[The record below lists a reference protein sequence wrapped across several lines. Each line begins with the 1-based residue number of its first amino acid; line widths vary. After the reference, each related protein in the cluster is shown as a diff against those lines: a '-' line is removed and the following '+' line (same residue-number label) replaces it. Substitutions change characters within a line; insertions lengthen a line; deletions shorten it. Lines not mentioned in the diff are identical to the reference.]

1 MRAWLVWVVARME
14 WRERSKIRTL
24 RYAVYLLAALAGLVT
39 LSGRLHPSTTPSVRS
54 VGVVGALPAGVAEL
68 VDPPPQITVEFL
80 PQPDRASAESGV
92 RSGRLAA
99 AVVDG
104 TVLAR
109 SREDSLTVVLLRRAL
124 PRAELAQRLQ
134 SAGVAREEALAL
146 GALPP
151 APVAVLMSQS
161 ANRKANV
168 AVAQVGAMVG
178 AGLAFFLTTF
188 IASAAQEERGRRM
201 ADVLLVPLTPLEVV
215 AGKIVGVE
223 GLGLAVFAKVTSLA
237 AVVALAYD
245 GLHVIPQVSLTAL
258 AAVFWFVLHLALYG
272 CLAVATGARAASPE
286 GAGMASLPAMFTV
299 SIGASAAATVVS
311 TSPNGL
317 VARLGSFFPPT
328 AAPFTLVRAAAGTVA
343 AWEVIV
349 AAMILVSSIAAMAW
363 LAARFYFTGVVLAGD
378 TLHLRDVLGS
388 RPVPRSARRPA
399 DATNA
404 GGSETPR
411 RPGATGG
418 AHSPAGATD
427 SAAPGRP

>member
-1 MRAWLVWVVARME
+1 MRARLVWVVAHME
-14 WRERSKIRTL
+14 WRERSKSRML
-24 RYAVYLLAALAGLVT
+24 RYAVYILAVLAGTVT

-54 VGVVGALPAGVAEL
+54 VGVVGALPAGLAEL
-68 VDPPPQITVEFL
+68 VDPPPQITVEFVA
-80 PQPDRASAESGV
+80 QPDRASAESGV

-109 SREDSLTVVLLRRAL
+109 SRSDSLTVVLLRRAL

-151 APVAVLMSQS
+151 APVAVLTSQS
-161 ANRKANV
+161 ANRKANI
-168 AVAQVGAMVG
+168 AVAQAGAMAG

-245 GLHVIPQVSLTAL
+245 GIHVIPQVSLTVL

-286 GAGMASLPAMFTV
+286 EAGMASLPAMFMV
-299 SIGASAAATVVS
+299 SIAASTASTVVS

-349 AAMILVSSIAAMAW
+349 AAVIVVSSIVAMAW
-363 LAARFYFTGVVLAGD
+363 LAARFYITGVVLAGD
-378 TLHLRDVLGS
+378 TVHLRDVL
-388 RPVPRSARRPA
+388 RPRSVPRSARRPA

-404 GGSETPR
+404 GGSDTPW
-411 RPGATGG
+411 PPGG

>member
-1 MRAWLVWVVARME
+1 MRAQLVWVVARME
-14 WRERSKIRTL
+14 WRERSRIRTL
-24 RYAVYLLAALAGLVT
+24 RYAVYLLAALAGMVT

-80 PQPDRASAESGV
+80 PQPDRASAEAGV
-92 RSGRLAA
+92 RSGRLDA

-104 TVLAR
+104 TVLSR
-109 SREDSLTVVLLRRAL
+109 SRDDSLTVVLLRRAL

-134 SAGVAREEALAL
+134 SAGVDRGEALAL

-151 APVAVLMSQS
+151 APVAVLTSQS
-161 ANRKANV
+161 AHRKANV
-168 AVAQVGAMVG
+168 AVAQVGVMVG
-178 AGLAFFLTTF
+178 GGLAFFLTTF
-188 IASAAQEERGRRM
+188 IASGAQEERGRRM

-215 AGKIVGVE
+215 AGKVVGVE

-237 AVVALAYD
+237 AVIALAYD
-245 GLHVIPQVSLTAL
+245 GIHVIPQVSLTVL
-258 AAVFWFVLHLALYG
+258 AAVFWFVLHLALYS

-286 GAGMASLPAMFTV
+286 AAGMASLPAMFTL
-299 SIGASAAATVVS
+299 SIAATTAATVVS

-317 VARLGSFFPPT
+317 VARLGSLFPPT
-328 AAPFTLVRAAAGTVA
+328 AAPFTLVRAAAGTVG

-349 AAMILVSSIAAMAW
+349 AAMIVVSSIVAMAW

-378 TLHLRDVLGS
+378 TVHLRDVL
-388 RPVPRSARRPA
+388 RPRSVPMSARRLA

-404 GGSETPR
+404 DDAETPWP
-411 RPGATGG
+411 PGASGG
-418 AHSPAGATD
+418 VHSPAATD